1 MKLLKIGHDSKCNII
16 LSAPTVSAL
25 HAEML
30 LLDDGNIILT
40 DMGST
45 NGTFVKGVKIA
56 PGVDETIHRGDRVV
70 FATTKLDWDTIPD
83 ITKEYAKYKQVINIG
98 KSYRNDIRLT
108 NNICSRY
115 HATLRITKDNKAL
128 LVDSGSKNGTKVNG
142 IAIQPN
148 KEKQIKPG
156 DNVMCADE
164 DITEEIK
171 PYIPNTK
178 AKIIKILSAVACIA
192 VLVVG
197 GILAYPYIF
206 PDGNYD
212 KELVTAMEKDGP
224 AVLRP
229 ATVYVRACYHYEVTI
244 EDCSIA
250 DEIWDSFKFNDPEL
264 VRPYQATAFFVDRE
278 GRMVTNRHV
287 AIPWDKD
294 YRNEEEK
301 DFTNKLQQTVKNTL
315 YKILYF
321 TKGYATYLDTRGEG
335 GFPKEAMAQAGYGA
349 YIQYVD
355 MMWND
360 AMKKSG
366 NNRSLAIKTLSQNV
380 EIIADKLQSSKL
392 NIVGKMDYITVG
404 YAGRNYTHTDE
415 FERCDVLGES
425 GTADQDVAILQ
436 LNTKRTPD
444 EIKYIYDINYFNTKQ
459 LVPLEDKLFVIG
471 YPLGLYWGLDDK
483 SKSLEPSIRETKCSK
498 EPSRYTFD
506 FQESSQGGASGSPVF
521 DEKGRVVGVL
531 CTGAVVGPT
540 QAVQAKYIK
549 ELYDKVK

>member
-1 MKLLKIGHDSKCNII
+1 MKLLKIGHDSKCNIV
-16 LSAPTVSAL
+16 LPAPTVSGL
-25 HAEML
+25 HAEMT
-30 LLDDGNIILT
+30 LLDNGDIILT
-40 DMGST
+40 DMGSK
-45 NGTFVKGVKIA
+45 NGTFVGGNKIDPGEDVK
-56 PGVDETIHRGDRVV
+56 VRRGDKVL
-70 FATTKLDWDTIPD
+70 FATTKLDWNTIPD
-83 ITKEYAKYKQVINIG
+83 ITKDNAKYKQIINIG
-98 KSYRNDIRLT
+98 KNYNNDIRLT
-108 NNICSRY
+108 SSFCSRY
-115 HATLRITKDNKAL
+115 HATLRITQDNKAIL
-128 LVDSGSKNGTKVNG
+128 IDNGSKNGTKVNG

-148 KEKQIKPG
+148 KEKRIKRG
-156 DNVMCADE
+156 DNIMCADE
-164 DITEEIK
+164 DITEGIR
-171 PYIPNTK
+171 PFIPNTR
-178 AKIIKILSAVACIA
+178 AKLIKILSAVACIA
-192 VLVVG
+192 VLIVG
-197 GILAYPYIF
+197 GYYAYKNII
-206 PDGNYD
+206 PDD
-212 KELVTAMEKDGP
+212 HDCDVKLVEAMEKDGP

-244 EDCSIA
+244 EDCPISE
-250 DEIWDSFKFNDPEL
+250 DIWDGTFKFNDTEL
-264 VRPYQATAFFVDRE
+264 SRPYQATAFFVDRE

-294 YRNEEEK
+294 YRNAEEK
-301 DFTNKLQQTVKNTL
+301 DFTNKLQQTVKSTL
-315 YKILYF
+315 NKILFF
-321 TKGYATYLDTRGEG
+321 TDGYAKYLLGVEG
-335 GFPKEAMAQAGYGA
+335 GFPKEAIEQAGYGA
-349 YIQYVD
+349 YIQYID
-355 MMWND
+355 MMLND
-360 AMKKSG
+360 AAKKAGKNG
-366 NNRSLAIKTLSQNV
+366 NAYEALYRSLNTIK
-380 EIIADKLQSSKL
+380 EAKL

-436 LNTKRTPD
+436 LNKKRTPD
-444 EIKYIYDINYFNTKQ
+444 EIKYIYDINYFSTKQ

-531 CTGAVVGPT
+531 CTGALLGPT